1 MIRGGIMKFEFNEE
15 KSTNVGL
22 VMSNGTTGNI
32 VFFWDENEDAAE
44 YVLELYRTP
53 FSIKA
58 ATFILPSKVYEHEIS
73 VSVYSDEKR
82 RFINAT
88 EINSRAERQ
97 PSFIEG
103 KLATTRKW
111 EDQDQQNYRNKI
123 KRSKVEYTDFSEIK
137 PVCVES
143 IDRNRFYKSYN
154 DLAKGSYI
162 IVLKIMSRK
171 GEEITRS
178 YPYYFNIE
186 IDDVVGRLAPLIRSV
201 GPNVVCN

>member
-1 MIRGGIMKFEFNEE
+1 M
-15 KSTNVGL
+15 
-22 VMSNGTTGNI
+22 
-32 VFFWDENEDAAE
+32 
-44 YVLELYRTP
+44 
-53 FSIKA
+53 
-58 ATFILPSKVYEHEIS
+58 PSKVYEHEIS

-97 PSFIEG
+97 PSFIDG
-103 KLATTRKW
+103 KLATTREW

-154 DLAKGSYI
+154 DLAKGSGATVAQIRENYEDWQI
-162 IVLKIMSRK
+162 EFITVQGIVLKYLN
-171 GEEITRS
+171 T
-178 YPYYFNIE
+178 
-186 IDDVVGRLAPLIRSV
+186 VVTV
-201 GPNVVCN
+201 K

>member
-1 MIRGGIMKFEFNEE
+1 MKFEFIESN
-15 KSTNVGL
+15 SSNVGL
-22 VMSNGTTGNI
+22 VMSKGVSGNI

-44 YVLELYRTP
+44 YILELYRCP

-58 ATFILPSKVYEHEIS
+58 ATFILSSKVYEHEIS

-82 RFINAT
+82 RFINTT
-88 EINSRAERQ
+88 EINSCAERQ

-103 KLATTRKW
+103 KLATTRVW
-111 EDQDQQNYRNKI
+111 EEQDQQNYRNKI
-123 KRSKVEYTDFSEIK
+123 KRSKVEYTDFCEIK
-137 PVCVES
+137 PVCVEC
-143 IDRNRFYKSYN
+143 IDRNKFYKSYN

-162 IVLKIMSRK
+162 IVLKIMGRR

-186 IDDVVGRLAPLIRSV
+186 LDDVVGRLAPIIRSV
-201 GPNVVCN
+201 GPNVVG

>member
-1 MIRGGIMKFEFNEE
+1 MKFEFIESN
-15 KSTNVGL
+15 SSNVGL
-22 VMSNGTTGNI
+22 VMSKGVSGNI

-58 ATFILPSKVYEHEIS
+58 ATFIIPSKIYEHEIS
-73 VSVYSDEKR
+73 ISVYSDEKR
-82 RFINAT
+82 RFINTT
-88 EINSRAERQ
+88 EINSGAERQ

-103 KLATTRKW
+103 KLATTRVW

-186 IDDVVGRLAPLIRSV
+186 LDDVVGRLAPLIRSV
-201 GPNVVCN
+201 GPNVVG

>member
-1 MIRGGIMKFEFNEE
+1 MKFEFIESN
-15 KSTNVGL
+15 SSNVGL
-22 VMSNGTTGNI
+22 VMSKGVSGNI

-44 YVLELYRTP
+44 YILELYRCP

-97 PSFIEG
+97 PSFIDG
-103 KLATTRKW
+103 KLATTREW
-111 EDQDQQNYRNKI
+111 EEQDQQNYRNKI

-186 IDDVVGRLAPLIRSV
+186 LDDVVGRLAPLIRSV
-201 GPNVVCN
+201 GPNIVCN

>member
-1 MIRGGIMKFEFNEE
+1 MKFEFIESN
-15 KSTNVGL
+15 SSNVGL
-22 VMSNGTTGNI
+22 VMSKGVSGNI

-58 ATFILPSKVYEHEIS
+58 ATFIIPSKIYEHELSI
-73 VSVYSDEKR
+73 SVYSDEKR
-82 RFINAT
+82 RFINTT
-88 EINSRAERQ
+88 EINSGAERQ
-97 PSFIEG
+97 PSFIDG
-103 KLATTRKW
+103 KLATTRAW

-162 IVLKIMSRK
+162 VVLKIMSRK

-186 IDDVVGRLAPLIRSV
+186 LDDVVGRLAPLIRSV
-201 GPNVVCN
+201 GPNVVG

>member
-1 MIRGGIMKFEFNEE
+1 MKFEFIESN
-15 KSTNVGL
+15 SSNVGL
-22 VMSNGTTGNI
+22 VMSKGVSGNV
-32 VFFWDENEDAAE
+32 VFFWDENDDAAE
-44 YVLELYRTP
+44 YILELFRSP

-73 VSVYSDEKR
+73 IPVYSDEKR

-103 KLATTRKW
+103 KLATTRYW
-111 EDQDQQNYRNKI
+111 EEQDQQNYRNKI

-143 IDRNRFYKSYN
+143 IDRNTFYKSYN
-154 DLAKGSYI
+154 DLAQGSYI
-162 IVLKIMSRK
+162 LLLKIVNRK

-186 IDDVVGRLAPLIRSV
+186 LDDVVGRLAPLIRSV